1 MGKSV
6 LNLSFQKVRE
16 IDLPCLKT
24 LLPELG
30 KFYDGH
36 ENSRF
41 FDQLVNKEKHDSNG
55 YFTLKKEIWIARD
68 HEDQCCGFICLNY
81 KRGNTVKIG
90 PIIVNPANRGQGV
103 GKFLIKSSLEKL
115 NKESVR
121 KVYATTSSENTPAT
135 DLFKKSGFRLEV
147 ELPEQYR
154 KGNKELIWGYFFD
167 FPKEIFVNENSLL
180 QAQVIE
186 KASSLKTVNFD
197 PKADSQHL
205 KKVISVIKEWHE
217 DIDSSFAEQ
226 IIKASERG
234 LDFETKGKLILTIK
248 DQDSKFCGLAIA
260 APKRGGAVKVYPLYG
275 VKNALHLLVEALKSK
290 FKHLGYRKLYTF
302 SHANDEKYI
311 EALTSL
317 GFTLRGDISSPYKS
331 GHDLAVLDLFI

>member
-1 MGKSV
+1 MDQPV
-6 LNLSFQKVRE
+6 LNLSFQKIRE
-16 IDLPCLKT
+16 TDLPCLKE

-55 YFTLKKEIWIARD
+55 YFTLKKEIWVARD
-68 HEDQCCGFICLNY
+68 QNDQCCGFICLNY

-90 PIIVNPANRGQGV
+90 PIIVNPSNRGEGV

-115 NKESVR
+115 NRESIR
-121 KVYATTSSENTPAT
+121 KVYATTSSENIPAS

-167 FPKEIFVNENSLL
+167 FPKEIFVNNNSLL
-180 QAQVIE
+180 IKETSENAALL
-186 KASSLKTVNFD
+186 KLSSYD
-197 PKADSQHL
+197 PTTDAKQL
-205 KKVISVIKEWHE
+205 KKVINIIKEWHD
-217 DIDSSFAEQ
+217 DIDSSFEKQ
-226 IIKASERG
+226 ITKAAERG
-234 LDFETKGKLILTIK
+234 LDFETKGKLLLIIK
-248 DQDSKFCGLAIA
+248 NQSSDLCGMAIA
-260 APKRGGAVKVYPLYG
+260 APKRGGAVKIYPLFG
-275 VKNALHLLVEALKSK
+275 TKDALSLLIESLISRFKN
-290 FKHLGYRKLYTF
+290 LGYRKLYTF

-311 EALTSL
+311 EVLISL

-331 GHDLAVLDLFI
+331 GHDLAVLDIFV